1 VVEWKGRTS
10 QDPTRRHV
18 KRRST
23 SKVGGNVLCRGKS
36 KVRQLDSHTAI
47 RNQDVL
53 RLQIAVVYPYRV
65 AELYGIQY
73 LKEDPLGQVV
83 VTDVMASLRDIR
95 KEITIGTEFNDDK
108 GCIDGVHDLNQ
119 RNHVRMMAG
128 LMVQLYLPLLEF
140 PLSRI
145 QSGFVQGLDG
155 VKNAGVDIDGRV
167 NDAISTNP

>member
-1 VVEWKGRTS
+1 MVKWKGRRS
-10 QDPTRRHV
+10 QDPTGRHV

-23 SKVGGNVLCRGKS
+23 AEIGSNVLCRGKS
-36 KVRQLDSHTAI
+36 KVGQLNGHTAI
-47 RNQDVL
+47 RHQDVL

-73 LKEDPLGQVV
+73 LEEDPLGQVIV
-83 VTDVMASLRDIR
+83 ADVMASLRDMR

-145 QSGFVQGLDG
+145 QSGFVEGLDG
-155 VKNAGVDIDGRV
+155 IQNVGVDVDGAV
-167 NDAISTNP
+167 NDAVSTNP